1 MLSDASTLPP
11 DEGQAAESTST
22 DARTTASQLLA
33 DAASASTSSATE
45 GTDKPASRNL
55 HDDPNFRKLQ
65 SQYEKRLAEQEK
77 RLRELEAERE
87 AAALADM
94 DDVDRLKYERDKLAR
109 QLEEQQAARE
119 AETMKAQVLRELNEQ
134 SGVPLDVLSEADN
147 FYDAAKIAIDYLKRN
162 GAERREANR
171 VDLGGGRANT
181 PADRIETMAR
191 EAFSTGDATAYIRAL
206 REAQGG

>member
-33 DAASASTSSATE
+33 DAASESGAQTPP
-45 GTDKPASRNL
+45 DKPASRNL

-147 FYDAAKIAIDYLKRN
+147 F
-162 GAERREANR
+162 
-171 VDLGGGRANT
+171 
-181 PADRIETMAR
+181 
-191 EAFSTGDATAYIRAL
+191 
-206 REAQGG
+206 

>member
-33 DAASASTSSATE
+33 DAASDAGAQAPP
-45 GTDKPASRNL
+45 DKPVSRNL
-55 HDDPNFRKLQ
+55 FDDPNFRKLQ

-77 RLRELEAERE
+77 RIREYEAERE

-162 GAERREANR
+162 GAERREANK

-181 PADRIETMAR
+181 PADRYETAAR
-191 EAFSTGDATAYIRAL
+191 EAFQTGDATAYIRLL
-206 REAQGG
+206 REAQG